1 MARFLIRR
9 LFSIFISIIGATLV
23 IFILT
28 RLGPDP
34 IDLYLGDSQVEVTE
48 EFIQM
53 LRAELG
59 LDRSLPEQYG
69 IWVWNIAK
77 LDMGYSIGTQRAV
90 KEIIG
95 LHIGTTLKLAAGAC
109 IFAVNVGAVSYTH
122 MTLPKKA

>member
-59 LDRSLPEQYG
+59 LDKSLPEQYG

-77 LDMGYSIGTQRAV
+77 LDMGYSLGTQRAV

-95 LHIGTTLKLAAGAC
+95 LHIGTTLKLAAGAW
-109 IFAVNVGAVSYTH
+109 ILSLIH
-122 MTLPKKA
+122 I